1 MKSLMMS
8 LSAALVM
15 MTAVADASAVTC
27 AEGVRRAGCVGPNGA
42 VVARKPVAAA
52 PATAVVVAP
61 AAKAVVIDPAPKA
74 VVVTP
79 AHGCRYVNGAKV
91 CR

>member
-15 MTAVADASAVTC
+15 MTAVVDASAVTC

-42 VVARKPVAAA
+42 VVAHKPVAAV
-52 PATAVVVAP
+52 PPKAVVVAP
-61 AAKAVVIDPAPKA
+61 APNAVVVAPAPRA